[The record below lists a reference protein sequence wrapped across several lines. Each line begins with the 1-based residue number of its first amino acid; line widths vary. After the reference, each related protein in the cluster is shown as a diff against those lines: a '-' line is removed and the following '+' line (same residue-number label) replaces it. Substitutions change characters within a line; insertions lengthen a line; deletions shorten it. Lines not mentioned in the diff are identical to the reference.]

1 MPIVMGTLGSP
12 EDTFRCHTVGFR
24 KLVRDNKPPQTQTP
38 DFCTWCHAVHVKCM
52 SSMSYNL
59 NGNLDYFPLF
69 RRRSFSS
76 KSVKD
81 FSVIL
86 LLWVSELVHTE
97 AWLQSPDSNY
107 PRTCRGRT
115 KRRSTIF
122 SFHSDMRQR
131 VRGVA
136 FTSKVVRIQ
145 AVP

>member
-1 MPIVMGTLGSP
+1 MPIVMGTLGSL

-38 DFCTWCHAVHVKCM
+38 DFCPWCHAVHVKYM
-52 SSMSYNL
+52 SSMPYNP

-81 FSVIL
+81 LSVIL

-97 AWLQSPDSNY
+97 A
-107 PRTCRGRT
+107 
-115 KRRSTIF
+115 
-122 SFHSDMRQR
+122 
-131 VRGVA
+131 
-136 FTSKVVRIQ
+136 
-145 AVP
+145 